1 VEEALTPAQFRA
13 VWSAKPSLRAVYRD
27 YYRRM
32 EGWCRPG
39 VIVELGAGSGNLK
52 ETMPAVLATDI
63 VAAPWLDAV
72 VDGHALPFADRSVDS
87 IVGLDVLHH
96 VQYPVRVF
104 VEAERVL
111 RPGGRLVLVEPGI
124 TPVSSLVL
132 RLGHPEPVDMRVDP
146 LAEGDPDPEK
156 HPMDSNQALPTLLAG
171 RHRSRVADRVPH
183 LRLVVRQYLSLFAYP
198 LSGGFRPWS
207 LMPSRLVG
215 PVLRAEAR
223 LTPAVGRLLGFRL
236 MLVYERV
243 GEAEV
248 EGHRGQAGLRTAAY
262 RV

>member
-1 VEEALTPAQFRA
+1 MEEALTPAQFRA
-13 VWSAKPSLRAVYRD
+13 VWSAKSSLRAVYRD

-39 VIVELGAGSGNLK
+39 VVVELGAGSGNLK

-72 VDGHALPFADRSVDS
+72 VDGHVLPFADRSVDS

-96 VQYPVRVF
+96 VQYPVRVL
-104 VEAERVL
+104 VEAQRVL
-111 RPGGRLVLVEPGI
+111 RPGGRLVLVEPAI

-146 LAEGDPDPEK
+146 LVDGTPDPQK

-171 RHRSRVADRVPH
+171 RHRARVAHRVPD

-207 LMPSRLVG
+207 LMPSRMVG

-223 LTPAVGRLLGFRL
+223 LSPALGRLLGFRL
-236 MLVYERV
+236 MLVYERS
-243 GEAEV
+243 AEGAD
-248 EGHRGQAGLRTAAY
+248 EGHGDHAGLQTAAY
-262 RV
+262 KV